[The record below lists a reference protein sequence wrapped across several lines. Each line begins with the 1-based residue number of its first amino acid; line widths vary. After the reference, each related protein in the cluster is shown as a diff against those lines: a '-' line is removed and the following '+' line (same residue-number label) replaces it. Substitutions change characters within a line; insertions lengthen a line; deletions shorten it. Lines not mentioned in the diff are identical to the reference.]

1 MVIMDKNR
9 IIKLYEEGYGL
20 EYIINQLYYEKRR
33 ENKVI
38 NLEMKKIILITNDY
52 TKKNAK
58 EEVYKIIYEFV
69 KNKA

>member
-1 MVIMDKNR
+1 MDKNK
-9 IIKLYEEGYGL
+9 IIKLYKNGYSL
-20 EYIINQLYYEKRR
+20 EYIINQLYYERKR

-38 NLEMKKIILITNDY
+38 NLEMKKIILITNNY

-58 EEVYKIIYEFV
+58 EEVYKMIYEFV

>member
-1 MVIMDKNR
+1 MDKNK
-9 IIKLYEEGYGL
+9 IIELYNEGYSL

-33 ENKVI
+33 ENKII

-52 TKKNAK
+52 SKKNAK

>member
-1 MVIMDKNR
+1 MDKNR
-9 IIKLYEEGYGL
+9 IIKLYEEGYSL
-20 EYIINQLYYEKRR
+20 EYIINQLYYERKR

>member
-1 MVIMDKNR
+1 MDRNR
-9 IIKLYEEGYGL
+9 IIKLYKEGYSL
-20 EYIINQLYYEKRR
+20 EYIINQLYYERKR
-33 ENKVI
+33 ENKII
-38 NLEMKKIILITNDY
+38 NLEMKKIILISNDF

>member
-1 MVIMDKNR
+1 MDKNR
-9 IIKLYEEGYGL
+9 IIKLYENGYSL
-20 EYIINQLYYEKRR
+20 EYIINQLYYEKKR

-38 NLEMKKIILITNDY
+38 NLEMKKNILITNDY

>member
-1 MVIMDKNR
+1 MDKNS
-9 IIKLYEEGYGL
+9 IIKLYENGYSL
-20 EYIINQLYYEKRR
+20 EYIINQLYYERKK
-33 ENKVI
+33 ENKII
-38 NLEMKKIILITNDY
+38 NFEMKKIILITNDY

>member
-1 MVIMDKNR
+1 MDRNR
-9 IIKLYEEGYGL
+9 IIKLYEEGYSL
-20 EYIINQLYYEKRR
+20 EYIINQLYYERKI

>member
-1 MVIMDKNR
+1 MNKNR
-9 IIKLYEEGYGL
+9 IIKLYEDGYSL
-20 EYIINQLYYEKRR
+20 EYIINQLYYERKR
-33 ENKVI
+33 ENKII

>member
-1 MVIMDKNR
+1 MDKNK
-9 IIKLYEEGYGL
+9 IIELYNEGYSL

-33 ENKVI
+33 ENKII

-52 TKKNAK
+52 LKRNAK

>member
-1 MVIMDKNR
+1 MDRNR
-9 IIKLYEEGYGL
+9 IIKLYEEGYSL
-20 EYIINQLYYEKRR
+20 EYIINQLYYERKR
-33 ENKVI
+33 ENKII

>member
-1 MVIMDKNR
+1 MDRDR
-9 IIKLYEEGYGL
+9 IIKLYKKGYSL
-20 EYIINQLYYEKRR
+20 EYIINQLYYERKR

>member
-1 MVIMDKNR
+1 MDKNR
-9 IIKLYEEGYGL
+9 IIKLYENGYSL
-20 EYIINQLYYEKRR
+20 EYIINQLYYERKR
-33 ENKVI
+33 ENKII

>member
-1 MVIMDKNR
+1 MDRNR
-9 IIKLYEEGYGL
+9 IIKLYEDGYSL
-20 EYIINQLYYEKRR
+20 EYIINQLYYERKR

-38 NLEMKKIILITNDY
+38 NLKMKKIILITNDY

>member
-1 MVIMDKNR
+1 MDRDR
-9 IIKLYEEGYGL
+9 IIKLYKEGYSL
-20 EYIINQLYYEKRR
+20 EYIINQLYYERKR

-58 EEVYKIIYEFV
+58 EEVYKIVYEFV

>member
-1 MVIMDKNR
+1 MDKDR
-9 IIKLYEEGYGL
+9 IIKLYEEGYSL
-20 EYIINQLYYEKRR
+20 EYIINQLYYKRKR

-38 NLEMKKIILITNDY
+38 NLKMKKIILITNDY

-58 EEVYKIIYEFV
+58 EEVYKVIYEFV

>member
-1 MVIMDKNR
+1 MDKNR
-9 IIKLYEEGYGL
+9 IIKLYKHGYSL
-20 EYIINQLYYEKRR
+20 EYIINQLYCERKR

>member
-1 MVIMDKNR
+1 MDKNR
-9 IIKLYEEGYGL
+9 IIKLYEEGYSL
-20 EYIINQLYYEKRR
+20 EYIINQLYYERKI

>member
-1 MVIMDKNR
+1 MSDNEIVD
-9 IIKLYEEGYGL
+9 LYKEGYSID
-20 EYIINQLYYEKRR
+20 YIINQLYYEKKR
-33 ENKVI
+33 ENKII

-52 TKKNAK
+52 SKRNAK

>member
-1 MVIMDKNR
+1 MNRNR
-9 IIKLYEEGYGL
+9 IIKLYEEGYSL
-20 EYIINQLYYEKRR
+20 EYIINQLYYERKR

>member
-1 MVIMDKNR
+1 MDKNK
-9 IIKLYEEGYGL
+9 IIELYNKGYGL

>member
-1 MVIMDKNR
+1 MDKNR
-9 IIKLYEEGYGL
+9 IIKLYEEGYSL
-20 EYIINQLYYEKRR
+20 EYIINQLYYERKR

-69 KNKA
+69 KDRRKFF

>member
-1 MVIMDKNR
+1 MNRDR
-9 IIKLYEEGYGL
+9 IIKLYEEGYSL
-20 EYIINQLYYEKRR
+20 EYIINQLYYERKR

-52 TKKNAK
+52 TKRNAK

>member
-1 MVIMDKNR
+1 MDRDR
-9 IIKLYEEGYGL
+9 IIKLYEEGYSL
-20 EYIINQLYYEKRR
+20 EYIINQLYYERKR

-52 TKKNAK
+52 TKRNAK

>member
-1 MVIMDKNR
+1 MDKNR
-9 IIKLYEEGYGL
+9 IIKLYENGYSL
-20 EYIINQLYYEKRR
+20 EYIINQLYYERKR

-58 EEVYKIIYEFV
+58 EELYKIIYEFV

>member
-1 MVIMDKNR
+1 MDKNR
-9 IIKLYEEGYGL
+9 IIKLYEDGYSL
-20 EYIINQLYYEKRR
+20 EYIINQLYYERKR
-33 ENKVI
+33 ENKII

>member
-1 MVIMDKNR
+1 MDRNR
-9 IIKLYEEGYGL
+9 IIKLYKEGYSL
-20 EYIINQLYYEKRR
+20 EYIIDQLYYERKR

>member
-1 MVIMDKNR
+1 MDKNR
-9 IIKLYEEGYGL
+9 IIKLYENGYSL
-20 EYIINQLYYEKRR
+20 EYIIDQLYYEKKR

>member
-1 MVIMDKNR
+1 MDKNR
-9 IIKLYEEGYGL
+9 IIKLYENGYSL
-20 EYIINQLYYEKRR
+20 EYIINQLYYERKK
-33 ENKVI
+33 ENKII

-69 KNKA
+69 KDKA

>member
-1 MVIMDKNR
+1 MDKNR
-9 IIKLYEEGYGL
+9 IIKLYKEGYSL
-20 EYIINQLYYEKRR
+20 EYIINQLYYERKR

>member
-1 MVIMDKNR
+1 MDKNR
-9 IIKLYEEGYGL
+9 IIKLYEEGYSL
-20 EYIINQLYYEKRR
+20 EYIINQLYYERKI

-69 KNKA
+69 KDKA

>member
-1 MVIMDKNR
+1 MDKNG
-9 IIKLYEEGYGL
+9 IIKLYEDGYSL
-20 EYIINQLYYEKRR
+20 EYIINQLYYERKRK
-33 ENKVI
+33 NKII

-58 EEVYKIIYEFV
+58 EDVYKIIYEFV

>member
-1 MVIMDKNR
+1 MDRDR
-9 IIKLYEEGYGL
+9 IIKLYKEGYSL
-20 EYIINQLYYEKRR
+20 EYIINQLYYERKR

>member
-1 MVIMDKNR
+1 MDKNR
-9 IIKLYEEGYGL
+9 IIKLYEDGYSL
-20 EYIINQLYYEKRR
+20 EYIINQLYYERKR
-33 ENKVI
+33 ENKII

-58 EEVYKIIYEFV
+58 DEVYKIIYEFV

>member
-1 MVIMDKNR
+1 MDKNK
-9 IIKLYEEGYGL
+9 IIELYNDGYSL

-33 ENKVI
+33 ENKII
-38 NLEMKKIILITNDY
+38 NLEMKKNILITNDY
-52 TKKNAK
+52 SKRNAK

>member
-1 MVIMDKNR
+1 MDKNR

>member
-1 MVIMDKNR
+1 MNKNR
-9 IIKLYEEGYGL
+9 IIKLYENGYSL
-20 EYIINQLYYEKRR
+20 EYIINQLYYEKKR

>member
-1 MVIMDKNR
+1 MDKNR
-9 IIKLYEEGYGL
+9 IIKLYEDGYSL
-20 EYIINQLYYEKRR
+20 EYIINQLYYERKR
-33 ENKVI
+33 ENKII

-58 EEVYKIIYEFV
+58 EEVYKIIYKFV

>member
-1 MVIMDKNR
+1 MDKNG
-9 IIKLYEEGYGL
+9 IIKLYEDGYSL
-20 EYIINQLYYEKRR
+20 EYIINQLYYERKRK
-33 ENKVI
+33 NKII